1 MQIGFTLFLVIDALD
16 SFVDADGFICQ
27 RDVLHLQAAKFTDPH
42 PGKQCNEDAEE

>member
-27 RDVLHLQAAKFTDPH
+27 RDVLHLWEVWPHDPVI
-42 PGKQCNEDAEE
+42 N